1 MSTLA
6 GFTAFLRGVAGI
18 EQINLPS
25 SSPAIPMAY
34 VYAKEIVSL
43 QIEQASCP
51 LYDLAVYNLATDYLI
66 NWAPDPIAGGCCP
79 GFFTKLR
86 ESYKIT
92 AFVPGVVSAT
102 ADEGTSSS
110 FVVPEA
116 FKNFLLGDL
125 QNLKTDF
132 GRQYLAIAQRV
143 GSLWGLT

>member
-1 MSTLA
+1 MATLA

-18 EQINLPS
+18 EQINLPN

-34 VYAKEIVSL
+34 IYAKEIVSL
-43 QIEQASCP
+43 QIEQVSCP

-66 NWAPDPIAGGCCP
+66 NWAPDPIAGGCSP

-92 AFVPGVVSAT
+92 AFVAGVIASASDEST
-102 ADEGTSSS
+102 AETL
-110 FVVPEA
+110 VVPES

-125 QNLKTDF
+125 ENLKTPF
-132 GRQYLAIAQRV
+132 GRAYLAIAQRV